1 MLELDYK
8 ESWAQKN
15 GCFWNVVLEK
25 SLQSPLDSK
34 EIQPV
39 HPKGNQSW
47 IFIGRLMLKLK
58 LQYFGHLM
66 WIADS
71 WIRPWYWERLRAGG
85 ERDDRGWDR
94 WLDDITDSMDMSLSK
109 LRKLVMDKEAWCAAF
124 HGVAK
129 SQTWLSDWTELNW
142 VVTKAN
148 LSRNEKWGWDGW
160 TASPTQ
166 WTWILASSGSWW
178 WTGMPGML
186 KSMGLQSQI
195 RLSDWTELNFQ
206 LWCTVI

>member
-1 MLELDYK
+1 
-8 ESWAQKN
+8 
-15 GCFWNVVLEK
+15 
-25 SLQSPLDSK
+25 
-34 EIQPV
+34 
-39 HPKGNQSW
+39 
-47 IFIGRLMLKLK
+47 MLKMK

-66 WIADS
+66 RIADS

>member
-1 MLELDYK
+1 
-8 ESWAQKN
+8 
-15 GCFWNVVLEK
+15 
-25 SLQSPLDSK
+25 
-34 EIQPV
+34 
-39 HPKGNQSW
+39 
-47 IFIGRLMLKLK
+47 MLKLK

-66 WIADS
+66 RIADS
-71 WIRPWYWERLRAGG
+71 WIRPGYWERLRAGG